1 MILPGPD
8 YPAPAKLN
16 LFLHVVGRRPDGYHL
31 LQSAFVL
38 IDRADRLR
46 FRVRDDGDIRRVND
60 LPGVPPESDLVV
72 RAAGLLQQAT
82 GCRLGADIEVEK
94 HLPMGGGVGGGSSDA
109 ATALLALDRLWGT
122 GLEGPALSALG
133 AKLGADV
140 PFFLFG
146 RDAWVEG
153 IGERLSP
160 LALPPAWYLV
170 LVPPES
176 VPTAAAFGAPEL
188 TRNTEPL
195 KMEDFSAH
203 PGSAVFR
210 NDLEPVVAARYPS
223 VRAHLAWLRERGGG
237 RLTGSGACVFAR
249 FDDRGPAEGL
259 LAQLPPG
266 MQGFVARGLGQHPLA
281 RPQAQ

>member
-1 MILPGPD
+1 MRKTL
-8 YPAPAKLN
+8 
-16 LFLHVVGRRPDGYHL
+16 
-31 LQSAFVL
+31 
-38 IDRADRLR
+38 
-46 FRVRDDGDIRRVND
+46 
-60 LPGVPPESDLVV
+60 
-72 RAAGLLQQAT
+72 
-82 GCRLGADIEVEK
+82 
-94 HLPMGGGVGGGSSDA
+94 